1 MSFIPAESRAGKA
14 PRTVELPVASGIDIT
29 KGALV
34 LNTSGA
40 YVECGADPVQISG
53 IAIGAAGADTSGFN
67 VLGRKEFPPLTLQ
80 AYVPERG
87 QLFRAKYVG
96 TLPAA
101 TAIGTGYGVVKD
113 SDGIWKV
120 DFNDTTADRVVL
132 RQILDAAPEEIPEVV
147 VEFLTQFISPLA
159 I

>member
-1 MSFIPAESRAGKA
+1 MSFVPAESRAGKA
-14 PRTVELPVASGIDIT
+14 PRTVELPVASGIDIE

-34 LNTSGA
+34 VRSSGT
-40 YVECGADPVQISG
+40 YVECGADPAVIAG

-87 QLFRAKYVG
+87 QLFRAKYTG
-96 TLPAA
+96 TLPALS
-101 TAIGTGYGVVKD
+101 AIGTGYGVVKD
-113 SDGIWKV
+113 SDDLWKV
-120 DFNDTTADRVVL
+120 DFSDTTNDRVVL
-132 RQILDAAPEEIPEVV
+132 RGILNVAPELQPEVI
-147 VEFLTQFISPLA
+147 VEFLEQFVSPIA

>member
-1 MSFIPAESRAGKA
+1 M
-14 PRTVELPVASGIDIT
+14 
-29 KGALV
+29 
-34 LNTSGA
+34 
-40 YVECGADPVQISG
+40 
-53 IAIGAAGADTSGFN
+53 
-67 VLGRKEFPPLTLQ
+67 
-80 AYVPERG
+80 PERG
-87 QLFRAKYVG
+87 QLFRARYTG

-120 DFNDTTADRVVL
+120 DFSDTTADRVML
-132 RQILDAAPEEIPEVV
+132 RKILDAAPEEIPEVV